1 MTLNILPTGGPS
13 PQYEC
18 TAVGDY
24 CGTEKTVVLTEWWCE
39 GKQVEDIIVSAE
51 NYFYEECGFDKA
63 PFTIL
68 SITKIN

>member
-1 MTLNILPTGGPS
+1 MTLNVLPTGEPS

-24 CGTEKTVVLTEWWCE
+24 CGTEKAVVLTEWWFNH
-39 GKQVEDIIVSAE
+39 KKVEDIEESAM
-51 NYFYEECGFDKA
+51 NYFYEESGFDKA